1 MTHISRVQSVLRIA
15 TLAAFAATTALAD
28 GDLHADDTMFNL
40 FNESAGTIT
49 EFRMAL
55 PDGTTGHN
63 WLEAPL
69 LAGEGLTLEFTDPL
83 DDRCQIKSRA
93 IFDTGMVVERLVNY
107 CGVARVLVTADAITS
122 D

>member
-1 MTHISRVQSVLRIA
+1 MTLLSRGLSALRIA
-15 TLAAFAATTALAD
+15 SLAAFAALPAVAD

-40 FNESAGTIT
+40 FNESAGTIL

-63 WLEAPL
+63 WLEVPL
-69 LAGEGLTLEFTDPL
+69 LAGEGLTMEFTDPL
-83 DDRCQIKSRA
+83 DDRCEIKSRA
-93 IFDTGMVVERLVNY
+93 IFDTGRVIERLVTY
-107 CGVARVLVTADAITS
+107 CGVARVLVTDEGITS